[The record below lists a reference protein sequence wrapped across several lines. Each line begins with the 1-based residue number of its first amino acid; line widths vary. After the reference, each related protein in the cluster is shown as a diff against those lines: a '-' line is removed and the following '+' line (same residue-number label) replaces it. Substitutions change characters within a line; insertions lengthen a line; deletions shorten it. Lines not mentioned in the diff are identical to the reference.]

1 MNINRTHAVRAVG
14 MCLTVAGIGLHIP
27 MISTEAANVCKPR
40 IISGTGPW
48 APANLAETGAIAAWQ
63 QAAAAAY
70 GPGWSDWAMAKKVR
84 RTCEHKSLPKRM
96 ARCTVRAYPCRLL

>member
-1 MNINRTHAVRAVG
+1 MNINRTHAARAVG
-14 MCLTVAGIGLHIP
+14 MCLTVAIGLHNP
-27 MISTEAANVCKPR
+27 MISTEAADACKPR
-40 IISGTGPW
+40 IISGTGPR

-70 GPGWSDWAMAKKVR
+70 GPGWSDWAMAKEVR

-96 ARCTVRAYPCRLL
+96 VRCTVRAYPCRLL